1 MPPRHKLYLLP
12 PLSLIPKPLA
22 ELALLA
28 HWHMSFLSHMCG
40 FRGGGAVVVVV
51 VVIVSATTSE
61 IVVGMRTRQS

>member
-61 IVVGMRTRQS
+61 IVAGMRTRQS

>member
-40 FRGGGAVVVVV
+40 FRGGGSVVVVV
-51 VVIVSATTSE
+51 VV
-61 IVVGMRTRQS
+61 VVVLFQLQPARLLLG

>member
-40 FRGGGAVVVVV
+40 FRGGGSVVVVV
-51 VVIVSATTSE
+51 VV
-61 IVVGMRTRQS
+61 VVVVLFQLQPARLLLG